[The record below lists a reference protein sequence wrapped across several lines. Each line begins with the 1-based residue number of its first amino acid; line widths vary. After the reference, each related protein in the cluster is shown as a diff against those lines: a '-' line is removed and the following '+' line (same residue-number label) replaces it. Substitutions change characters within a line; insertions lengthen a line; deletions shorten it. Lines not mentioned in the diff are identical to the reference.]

1 MGLSSAVVCMKPT
14 NSQSQGGDSGPLDY
28 YNGVQLHVHAPTPTS
43 NLADVQN
50 ISDDVLRDLGQRFSP
65 GDVDGVGGQS
75 AGCETLWSGGEI
87 FGLSYSQP
95 GAGLVGAGAVLRNA
109 LVDGLVF

>member
-1 MGLSSAVVCMKPT
+1 MLASI
-14 NSQSQGGDSGPLDY
+14 
-28 YNGVQLHVHAPTPTS
+28 PTS

-50 ISDDVLRDLGQRFSP
+50 VSDDVLRDLGWRFSP
-65 GDVDGVGGQS
+65 GNVDGVGGQG
-75 AGCETLWSGGEI
+75 AGCQTLWSSGEI

-109 LVDGLVF
+109 LVDSLIL